1 MLEVR
6 DLHAYY
12 GESHVLQGISFNVAR
27 GEVVT
32 LIGRNGAG
40 KTTTLKSVIGDIADR
55 RGTIRFDGV
64 DIAALP
70 PERIAARGVGYVP
83 EDRGIFATLS
93 VIENL
98 TISSLRGPDA
108 WPLAEVFALFP
119 ALKARLH
126 QRAAR
131 LSGGEQ
137 QMLAI
142 ARPLVMGSR
151 FLLLDEPTEGLA
163 PVIVELIGNVLR
175 QLKERA
181 LTILLVE
188 QNLRFASSIAD
199 RHYLMVN
206 GRIAKM
212 LKNSEIAT
220 EEAELR
226 EFLGV

>member
-1 MLEVR
+1 MGCPGCPM
-6 DLHAYY
+6 A
-12 GESHVLQGISFNVAR
+12 
-27 GEVVT
+27 
-32 LIGRNGAG
+32 GRRHLTKPNNYANSPFLYLR
-40 KTTTLKSVIGDIADR
+40 KT
-55 RGTIRFDGV
+55 
-64 DIAALP
+64 P
-70 PERIAARGVGYVP
+70 PTP
-83 EDRGIFATLS
+83 LW
-93 VIENL
+93 
-98 TISSLRGPDA
+98 PDA

>member
-1 MLEVR
+1 MLEVA

-12 GESHVLQGISFNVAR
+12 GESHVLNGVSFRVAQ

-40 KTTTLKSVIGDIADR
+40 KTTTLKSIIGDIADR
-55 RGTIRFDGV
+55 RGRIRFEGT
-64 DIAALP
+64 DILGLP
-70 PERIAARGVGYVP
+70 PEKIASLGIGYVA

-93 VIENL
+93 VLENL
-98 TISSLRGPDA
+98 TISPLRGPGA
-108 WPLAEVFALFP
+108 WSLDRIFGLFP
-119 ALKARLH
+119 ALRARVH

-163 PVIVELIGNVLR
+163 PVVVELIGNVLR
-175 QLKERA
+175 RHKAES
-181 LTILLVE
+181 LTIVLVE
-188 QNLRFASSIAD
+188 QNFHFAAAIAD
-199 RHYLMVN
+199 RHHLMVN
-206 GRIAKM
+206 GEIAKT
-212 LKNSEIAT
+212 LTNDEIAA
-220 EEAELR
+220 EEAEIR
-226 EFLGV
+226 ELLGV